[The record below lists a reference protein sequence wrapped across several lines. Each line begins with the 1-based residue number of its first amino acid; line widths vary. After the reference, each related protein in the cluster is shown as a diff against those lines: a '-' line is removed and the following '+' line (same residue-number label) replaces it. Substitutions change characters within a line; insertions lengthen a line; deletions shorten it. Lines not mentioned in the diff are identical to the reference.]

1 MKGQLVTDFAT
12 GQFIAVASGKG
23 RIHDLQLW
31 RISEVRLVESCLCLA
46 DKGYQG
52 IAQQHEMSIT
62 LQRKPPRKSL
72 PQADK
77 QANRAF
83 ARLRI
88 RVEHS
93 IRRLK
98 RFRIFAERYRNRR
111 RRFGLRSHLL
121 AGILNY
127 EMGLAS

>member
-1 MKGQLVTDFAT
+1 MIDFHT
-12 GQFIAVASGKG
+12 GQFIAVESGKG
-23 RIHDLQLW
+23 HTHDLKLW
-31 RISEVRLVESCLCLA
+31 RNSKVRLAESCLCLA

-52 IAQQHEMSIT
+52 IAKQHQMSIT
-62 LQRKPPRKSL
+62 PSRKPPKRPL
-72 PQADK
+72 PDADK
-77 QANRAF
+77 QANRAL

-111 RRFGLRSHLL
+111 RRFGLRLHLL

-127 EMGLAS
+127 EMGLAQVD

>member
-1 MKGQLVTDFAT
+1 MIDLHS
-12 GQFIAVASGKG
+12 GQFVAVDSGKA
-23 RIHDLQLW
+23 RTYDLRLW
-31 RISEVRLVESCLCLA
+31 RNSEVRLADTCLCLA

-52 IAQQHEMSIT
+52 IVKQHQMSIT
-62 LQRKPPRKSL
+62 PCRKPPKRPL
-72 PQADK
+72 PDADK
-77 QANRAF
+77 QANRAL
-83 ARLRI
+83 AGLRI

-111 RRFGLRSHLL
+111 RRFGLRLHLL

-127 EMGLAS
+127 EKGLTA

>member
-1 MKGQLVTDFAT
+1 LVIDFHT
-12 GQFIAVASGKG
+12 GAFIAIATDKG
-23 RIHDLQLW
+23 RTHDLRLW
-31 RISEVRLVESCLCLA
+31 RTSEVRLVASCLCLA

-52 IAQQHEMSIT
+52 LAKQHEMSIT
-62 LQRKPPRKSL
+62 PRRKPPRQPL

-77 QANRAF
+77 QANRAL

-111 RRFGLRSHLL
+111 RRFGLRLHLL

-127 EMGLAS
+127 EMGLSI

>member
-1 MKGQLVTDFAT
+1 MIDLHS
-12 GQFIAVASGKG
+12 GQFVAVASGKG
-23 RIHDLQLW
+23 RTHDLRLW
-31 RISEVRLVESCLCLA
+31 RTSEGRLLKGCLCLA

-52 IAQQHEMSIT
+52 IAKQHEMSIT
-62 LQRKPPRKSL
+62 PRRKSPRKAL
-72 PQADK
+72 PVADK
-77 QANRAF
+77 QANRALTKL
-83 ARLRI
+83 RL

-111 RRFGLRSHLL
+111 RRFGLRLHLL

-127 EMGLAS
+127 ERGLSI